1 MKTINLIT
9 ILLCAMCKL
18 HAQDVIVLR
27 NTNMIKCRVVS
38 IDTAIIIYEKPN
50 EEKPLTIKRKAV
62 AAIRYSD
69 GSQLIIN
76 MPGITELTSEVMD
89 SLRITNQYSRYVNTA
104 KRQTRLGI
112 AFSTVG
118 PLVIGGGVGLLML
131 GIKESR
137 RNTNLPDSLRN
148 RHGGV
153 GPLIATCGVLVMA
166 TGTGLT
172 ISGITMFALAQK
184 QRRKAREI
192 KTLLSFSP
200 TVQPIPRAGNV
211 YGSYTGLAMRVTF

>member
-1 MKTINLIT
+1 MLN
-9 ILLCAMCKL
+9 
-18 HAQDVIVLR
+18 AQDIIVLR
-27 NTNMIKCRVVS
+27 NTNLIKCRVVS
-38 IDTAIIIYEKPN
+38 VDTSIIVYETPH
-50 EEKPLTIKRKAV
+50 EEKPLTLKRKAV
-62 AAIRYSD
+62 AAILYAD

-76 MPGITELTSEVMD
+76 MPGVTDLTTEVMD
-89 SLRITNQYSRYVNTA
+89 SLRITNQYNRYVNTA
-104 KRQTRLGI
+104 KKQTRLGI
-112 AFSTVG
+112 GFSTVG
-118 PLVIGGGVGLLML
+118 PLVIGGGVGILML

-153 GPLIATCGVLVMA
+153 GPLIATGGVLFMA

-192 KTLLSFSP
+192 KPLLSFSP